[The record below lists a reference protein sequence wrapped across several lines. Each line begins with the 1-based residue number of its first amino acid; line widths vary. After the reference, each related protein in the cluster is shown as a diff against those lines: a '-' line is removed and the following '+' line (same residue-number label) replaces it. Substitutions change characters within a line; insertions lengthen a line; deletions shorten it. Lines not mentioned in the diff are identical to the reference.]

1 MLLLFRVLRVHRNYQ
16 YKIGIVCLSYDP
28 ERLRK
33 DKLNIEPP
41 HSLLPLQFNIQL
53 QRSTFLSSGL
63 FCRLFRNINRNFIAL
78 CPFLTEKYWK
88 IRGFYFYFS
97 ITPKIN
103 FFVLWVILP
112 FISLLLY
119 RQTSSTKGFFQRF
132 QSVALM
138 SVETL
143 SYKVMF
149 SLKYSNC

>member
-1 MLLLFRVLRVHRNYQ
+1 MLFRVLRVHRNYQ

-63 FCRLFRNINRNFIAL
+63 FCRLFRNKQEFHRPLSF
-78 CPFLTEKYWK
+78 PHWK
-88 IRGFYFYFS
+88 ILKNPWFLFLLLYNS
-97 ITPKIN
+97 K

-112 FISLLLY
+112 IISLLLY